1 MDGATWF
8 MLGFYIVGIGG
19 IAIWPL
25 IHSLHDKNG
34 WS

>member
-1 MDGATWF
+1 MER
-8 MLGFYIVGIGG
+8 LGLCWVYIVGIGG
-19 IAIWPL
+19 IAIWTL